1 MNAMVSKSM
10 SMRDFPMSVSRFH
23 VAMFSSSKPQFHFDR
38 QPTSTLG
45 DRTDFTPSRERCWSK
60 SA

>member
-1 MNAMVSKSM
+1 MNAMASKSM

-45 DRTDFTPSRERCWSK
+45 DKDFILRYISV
-60 SA
+60 